1 METHVAYN
9 SDLTY
14 KIKTVNFAKVCAY
27 FIAFANNHFHSFLK
41 RWLHSEHTGMTLHA
55 SYLIS
60 WTDKVKMEYA
70 LYKENSKY
78 NKLEQAAS
86 CKLSE

>member
-1 METHVAYN
+1 
-9 SDLTY
+9 
-14 KIKTVNFAKVCAY
+14 
-27 FIAFANNHFHSFLK
+27 
-41 RWLHSEHTGMTLHA
+41 MTLYA

-60 WTDKVKMEYA
+60 WIDKVKMEYA

-78 NKLEQAAS
+78 NKIEQAAS